1 MHSPKTK
8 PTYAAANPSV
18 ESNKISK
25 LIFVFSLIAMNLV
38 RQCLRQLMRSS
49 NQHVQKHVPKAVPV
63 KDFHNK
69 LR

>member
-8 PTYAAANPSV
+8 PTYAAPNPSV
-18 ESNKISK
+18 EPNKISK
-25 LIFVFSLIAMNLV
+25 LIFVFSLITMNLV
-38 RQCLRQLMRSS
+38 RQCLIQLMRSLD
-49 NQHVQKHVPKAVPV
+49 QHVQKHVPKAVPV